1 MRRVPPQDKPKTPDI
16 STWRVTLWVSS
27 AALLLSLL
35 SASGPLSTAQSDP
48 LIVAAGD
55 IACDP
60 LHEDF
65 NRGAGREG
73 ICRAQA
79 TADLVARVNPT
90 AVLPLGDTQY
100 DDGDLLKFK
109 DSYDRSWGRFKTIS
123 HPAVGNHEYVTR
135 GAKGYFAYFGHLAG
149 DPQKGYYSYDIGT
162 WHLIA
167 LNSNCVFVGGCGEGS
182 PQEQWLR
189 ADLAAHAGSCTLAYW
204 HHPKFSSGL
213 HGNHPFTRAFWQAL
227 YQAGADIVLA
237 GHDHSYERFAP
248 QDPDG
253 VADPAHGIREFVVGT
268 GGRSYYFF
276 RTVQPNS
283 EVRKAEA
290 YGILVLTLHPR
301 EYEWQF
307 LPEPG
312 KDFTDGGRASCH

>member
-1 MRRVPPQDKPKTPDI
+1 MDLHIPP
-16 STWRVTLWVSS
+16 SRVTLWAVTC
-27 AALLLSLL
+27 ALSLSL
-35 SASGPLSTAQSDP
+35 VGSQGASSVAQSDP
-48 LIVAAGD
+48 VIAAAGD

-65 NRGAGREG
+65 NDGAGRPG
-73 ICRAQA
+73 VCRAQA
-79 TADLVARVNPT
+79 TADLLARVNPA
-90 AVLPLGDTQY
+90 AVLALGDIQY

-109 DSYDRSWGRFKTIS
+109 DSYDRSWGRFKTITR
-123 HPAVGNHEYVTR
+123 PAVGNHEYLTR
-135 GAKGYFAYFGHLAG
+135 GARGYFAYFGHLAG
-149 DPQKGYYSYDIGT
+149 DPLKGYYSYNVGT

-213 HGNHPFTRAFWQAL
+213 HGNHPAYRAFWQAL
-227 YQAGADIVLA
+227 YRAGADVVLV

-248 QDPDG
+248 QNSDG
-253 VADPAHGIREFVVGT
+253 GADPTRGIREFVVGT
-268 GGRSYYFF
+268 GGRSVYWF

-283 EVRKAEA
+283 EVRKAGT

-301 EYEWQF
+301 EYEWEF
-307 LPEPG
+307 IPEPG
-312 KDFTDGGRASCH
+312 KDFTDTGRDSCH